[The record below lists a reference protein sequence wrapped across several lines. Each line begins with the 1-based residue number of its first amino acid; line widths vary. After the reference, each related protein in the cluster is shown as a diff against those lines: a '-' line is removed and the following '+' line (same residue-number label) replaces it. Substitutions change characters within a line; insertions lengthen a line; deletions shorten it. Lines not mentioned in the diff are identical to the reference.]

1 MIVEQLASD
10 PGVGNIVVWTIVIG
24 ALGTGLLWA
33 LTTVLLQTR
42 ADDTDG
48 QSHDASSWTR

>member
-10 PGVGNIVVWTIVIG
+10 PGAGSIIVWTIVIG
-24 ALGTGLLWA
+24 AIGAGLLWA

-42 ADDTDG
+42 SDDGGTNSG
-48 QSHDASSWTR
+48 EAGP

>member
-10 PGVGNIVVWTIVIG
+10 PGVGNIIVWTIVIG
-24 ALGTGLLWA
+24 ALGAGLLWA

-42 ADDTDG
+42 SDDTDG
-48 QSHDASSWTR
+48 QAHEARS